1 MFDDVHP
8 IRTPRL
14 ILRKLS
20 DDDLD
25 GFVAL
30 HAEPRVMEKLGSTLS
45 HTESRVALTRIT
57 RTVESGGLGPWAAEL
72 VHGAKF
78 IGLVGLSRPT
88 FEAAFTPCVEVVWRL
103 LPEYWGNGLATEA
116 ARASLDFG
124 FRVLG
129 LPEILAWT
137 TPDNVASRR
146 VMAKLGM
153 THDAGDDFDHPRL
166 FAGHPLRRHVL
177 YRARAP
183 SNSAVLSRDG

>member
-1 MFDDVHP
+1 MPGGVQP
-8 IRTPRL
+8 IRTSRL
-14 ILRKLS
+14 MLRALS

-25 GFVAL
+25 GFAAL
-30 HAEPRVMEKLGSTLS
+30 HAEPRVMEKLGATLS
-45 HTESRVALTRIT
+45 RSESQVALTRI
-57 RTVESGGLGPWAAEL
+57 RSTVEGGGLGPWAVEL
-72 VHGAKF
+72 VDGARF

-88 FEAAFTPCVEVVWRL
+88 FEAAFTPCVEVVWRM

-153 THDAGDDFDHPRL
+153 THDAADDFDHPRL
-166 FAGHPLRRHVL
+166 FSGHPFRRHVL
-177 YRARAP
+177 YRARP
-183 SNSAVLSRDG
+183 RMV